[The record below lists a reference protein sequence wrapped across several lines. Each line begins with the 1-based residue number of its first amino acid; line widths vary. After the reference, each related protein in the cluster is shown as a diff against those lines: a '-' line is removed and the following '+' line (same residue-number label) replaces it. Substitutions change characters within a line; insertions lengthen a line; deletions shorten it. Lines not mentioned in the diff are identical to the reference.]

1 MSILSDFEDR
11 IGSAIEGLFAG
22 AFRSPVQ
29 PAEIAK
35 ALARAMDKG
44 RKVGVKKVYVP
55 NLYTVVISAED
66 DNNLGGFTDTLAAEL
81 VTYLLAYAREHVYA
95 IPGRPVV
102 RFVVDPRLRLGRF
115 DAYGELVADDDL
127 EEPAEEVQQRF
138 VGEPAPER
146 PEMPEAPLAVP
157 ALTPEAPLTPPV
169 HPDSEIHT
177 LSTVTVGD
185 TMHDIALKGERVLI
199 GRLSDCDI
207 CIEDANISRSHAAFV
222 REGDGW
228 AIEDLDSTNGTF
240 LNGER
245 VTHVRLRD
253 GDNVGVGASR
263 LTYHEPRR

>member
-44 RKVGVKKVYVP
+44 RKVGVEKVYVP

-81 VTYLLAYAREHVYA
+81 TTYLLAYAREHEYA
-95 IPGRPVV
+95 IPGRAVV

-127 EEPAEEVQQRF
+127 EEPAEEAQQRF
-138 VGEPAPER
+138 VAEPVPER
-146 PEMPEAPLAVP
+146 AAAPVAPV
-157 ALTPEAPLTPPV
+157 ALEPPS
-169 HPDSEIHT
+169 HPDSEIHA

-185 TMHDIALKGERVLI
+185 TMHDIALKGERVQI
-199 GRLSDCDI
+199 GRLTDCDI
-207 CIEDANISRSHAAFV
+207 CVEDANVSRAHAAFV

-245 VTHVRLRD
+245 VTHARLRD
-253 GDNVGVGASR
+253 GDSVGVGASR
-263 LTYHEPRR
+263 LIYHEPRR